1 MDLMVEKWG
10 DVATPLTAPAPPA
23 GAAAVVPPPAAPAV
37 VPDPAPLPLPDA
49 VEDIA
54 SEPAPSSPAATAPA
68 VLEDAI
74 EDIYA
79 SEPAPFYPVPEGAT
93 EDVYGSEPAP
103 SSPAAT
109 APAVPEDAVEDIA
122 SEPALSSHA
131 ATAPAVPEDAP
142 TNIASEPA
150 PSSHA
155 AVAPAVPEDVCEDD
169 AAALFDCQLEDMVDE
184 AVSDPGMDSGF
195 GERLQQ
201 ALQTSLPPVTSSS
214 DVAASSLESAELE
227 THGCKVG
234 KQTWTDEAPTKT
246 KPTRSSE
253 LEIAAKLSRLQEIR
267 CLASKDS

>member
-23 GAAAVVPPPAAPAV
+23 GAPAVVPPPAAP
-37 VPDPAPLPLPDA
+37 A